1 MSEDMG
7 RASSNKARTKP
18 DVAIAA
24 VPEPNGPVTSYD
36 VARYAGVSQ
45 SAVSRCFKPG
55 ASVSKKM
62 RERVM
67 KAVEELGY
75 RPNAIARGLITQ
87 RSNMVAVI
95 IANLRFYPEVLVN
108 LSRGLSRRGLNML
121 LFSLDDEG
129 AANNTVEQIW
139 QSRVDGVIA
148 AANLPREQI
157 ETLTRA
163 KIPLVFLNR
172 NYRDVPI
179 SSVSCDQVAGERTLV
194 NALVNAGYKSFGIIA
209 GPQNSIVSR
218 QRTTGATDRLE
229 ELGFSDHVVVFG
241 NYDYDSG
248 GTALRELVAARGNK
262 MPEAVICANDVMA
275 IGCIDAARDHYGLDV
290 PDDVAV
296 VGYDGAS
303 QAYWSSYDLVTIQ
316 QPMQAMTEAA
326 ISIIQDRIENPG
338 LPPERRV
345 FLGSLSRGS
354 SARIIK

>member
-1 MSEDMG
+1 
-7 RASSNKARTKP
+7 
-18 DVAIAA
+18 
-24 VPEPNGPVTSYD
+24 
-36 VARYAGVSQ
+36 
-45 SAVSRCFKPG
+45 
-55 ASVSKKM
+55 
-62 RERVM
+62 M

-87 RSNMVAVI
+87 RSNTVAVI

-108 LSRGLSRRGLNML
+108 LSRSLSSRGLNML
-121 LFSLDDEG
+121 LFSFDDES
-129 AANNTVEQIW
+129 AANHIVEQIW

-172 NYRDVPI
+172 NYQDLPI

-194 NALVNAGYKSFGIIA
+194 DTLVNAGYKSFGIIA

-218 QRTTGATDRLE
+218 QRTTGAIDRLE
-229 ELGFSDHVVVFG
+229 ELGFSDHVVVYG

-248 GTALRELVAARGNK
+248 GTALDELVAARGNK

-275 IGCIDAARDHYGLDV
+275 IGCIDAARQDYGLDV
-290 PDDVAV
+290 PEDLAV

-303 QAYWSSYDLVTIQ
+303 QAYWSNYDLVTIK
-316 QPMQAMTEAA
+316 QPMEAMTEAA
-326 ISIIQDRIENPG
+326 VSIIKARVENPG

-345 FLGSLSRGS
+345 FLGALSQGS
-354 SARIIK
+354 SAKLEK

>member
-1 MSEDMG
+1 MG
-7 RASSNKARTKP
+7 RASSNSIRLGSKIANAKAQ
-18 DVAIAA
+18 
-24 VPEPNGPVTSYD
+24 EPSGPVTSYD

-67 KAVEELGY
+67 TAVEELGY

-87 RSNMVAVI
+87 RSNTVAVI

-108 LSRGLSRRGLNML
+108 LSRSLSSRGLNML

-129 AANNTVEQIW
+129 AVNHMVEQIW

-163 KIPLVFLNR
+163 KIPVVFLNR
-172 NYRDVPI
+172 NYQDLPI

-194 NALVNAGYKSFGIIA
+194 DALVNAGYKSYGIIA

-218 QRTTGATDRLE
+218 QRTTGAIDRLE
-229 ELGFSDHVVVFG
+229 ELGFSDHAVVYG

-248 GTALRELVAARGNK
+248 GTALRELVAVRGNK

-275 IGCIDAARDHYGLDV
+275 IGCIDAARGHFGLSV
-290 PDDVAV
+290 PEDLAV

-303 QAYWSSYDLVTIQ
+303 QAYWSNYDLVTIQ
-316 QPMQAMTEAA
+316 QPMERMTEAA
-326 ISIIQDRIENPG
+326 TAIIMERVENPG

-345 FLGSLSRGS
+345 FLGSLSLGS
-354 SARIIK
+354 SANIKK

>member
-1 MSEDMG
+1 MG
-7 RASSNKARTKP
+7 RASSNKATAKLKVP
-18 DVAIAA
+18 NEAAIQPA
-24 VPEPNGPVTSYD
+24 GTVTSYD
-36 VARYAGVSQ
+36 VAHYAGVSQ

-62 RERVM
+62 RDKVM
-67 KAVEELGY
+67 KAVDELGY

-108 LSRGLSRRGLNML
+108 LNRSLSKRGLNML
-121 LFSLDDEG
+121 LFSLDDES
-129 AANNTVEQIW
+129 AANHMVEQIW

-163 KIPLVFLNR
+163 KIPVVFLNR
-172 NYRDVPI
+172 NYQDLPI

-194 NALVNAGYKSFGIIA
+194 DLLVKAGYKSFGIIA
-209 GPQNSIVSR
+209 GPQNSVVSR
-218 QRTTGATDRLE
+218 QRTTGAIDRLE
-229 ELGFSDHVVVFG
+229 ELGFSDHAVVYG

-248 GTALRELVAARGNK
+248 GKALRDLVAARGNK

-275 IGCIDAARDHYGLDV
+275 IGCIDEARNHYQLDV
-290 PDDVAV
+290 PKDVAV

-303 QAYWSSYDLVTIQ
+303 QAYWSNYDLVTIQ
-316 QPMQAMTEAA
+316 QPMESMTEAA
-326 ISIIQDRIENPG
+326 ISIIMERVENPG

-345 FLGSLSRGS
+345 FLGSLSQGS
-354 SARIIK
+354 SARTKK